1 MGTLGERGGDGGR
14 EEVEV
19 EGEVEG
25 VVPLAS
31 DTATAVPCK
40 SLSAIALPAAVK
52 AYLRD
57 LTLFG
62 SQVPLN

>member
-1 MGTLGERGGDGGR
+1 M
-14 EEVEV
+14 
-19 EGEVEG
+19 EGEAEG

-31 DTATAVPCK
+31 DTATMVPCK